1 MTVFID
7 ITGFG
12 IIIPLLPFYAK
23 SFQAG
28 STALGVLVASFS
40 LMQFIFAPILGRV
53 SDNVGRRPALL
64 LSILISM
71 ASFILFALANSFL
84 ILLLSRIVSGMATET
99 AIAHAYIADTTS
111 KRERATGMGRVGAA
125 FGAGFV
131 IGPAIGGFL
140 SVYGFRAPG
149 FAAATLTLLNFL
161 FVFLFLPESISH
173 TRSSTQMASNS
184 KSGNL
189 RRLVDTLT
197 RPLIGAVLIIYFII
211 TLAFSAIPVIAPL
224 LGIYFFAFDSVEMS
238 YVFMYIGLIQIVLQ
252 GFVIGRLAKKF
263 GEEKLI
269 AFGPLLMTLGMFL
282 MPLTPNIAIF
292 TGSITMIAL
301 SIGTLNTMIPSF
313 ISKRAPANE
322 QGGMLGIAQS
332 VSSIARVPGPVIGGF
347 VFEFGLVAPFFLSA
361 AVLIVAFGLGCR
373 VLQTCVRVAK

>member
-12 IIIPLLPFYAK
+12 IIIPLLPFYAET
-23 SFQAG
+23 FQAG

-40 LMQFIFAPILGRV
+40 LMQFVFAPILGRV

-292 TGSITMIAL
+292 MGSITMIAL

>member
-1 MTVFID
+1 
-7 ITGFG
+7 
-12 IIIPLLPFYAK
+12 
-23 SFQAG
+23 
-28 STALGVLVASFS
+28 
-40 LMQFIFAPILGRV
+40 
-53 SDNVGRRPALL
+53 
-64 LSILISM
+64 
-71 ASFILFALANSFL
+71 
-84 ILLLSRIVSGMATET
+84 MATET

-161 FVFLFLPESISH
+161 FVFLFLPESISR
-173 TRSSTQMASNS
+173 TRSSTRMASNS

-292 TGSITMIAL
+292 MGSITMIAL